1 MYYKFYFYDVYYDLD
16 VDNLRVKQEYVV
28 YDLMLFMIKKCI
40 DVVFVLLKEISE
52 IVISLDKLKFR
63 ECKVLV

>member
-16 VDNLRVKQEYVV
+16 VDNLIVKQEYVV